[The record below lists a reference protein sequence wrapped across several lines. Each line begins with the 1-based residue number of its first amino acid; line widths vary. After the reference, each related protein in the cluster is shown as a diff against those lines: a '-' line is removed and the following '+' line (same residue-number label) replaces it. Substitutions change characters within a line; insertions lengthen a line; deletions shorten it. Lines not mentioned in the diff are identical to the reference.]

1 MKKKVYIAGRLNDMA
16 VDYLLNCHKMMT
28 IAEDVRKAGY
38 SVYIPCID
46 YTMGMMF
53 GWTKYEDYFDNSQ
66 PWLEVANAVF
76 LVPGW
81 EMSSGT
87 RREMERADVLD
98 IPIFDNIE
106 KMNEHFNE
114 IEKKKFIQMNK
125 CEHNFKRQGAER
137 GTELSRICKYC
148 GKHVDQ
154 IRKEEEDKKNGRR
167 RIKIR

>member
-16 VDYLLNCHKMMT
+16 VDYLLNCHKMMAT
-28 IAEDVRKAGY
+28 AEEVRKAGY

-98 IPIFDNIE
+98 IPIFDSIE
-106 KMNEHFNE
+106 KMNEHFNGV
-114 IEKKKFIQMNK
+114 KQ
-125 CEHNFKRQGAER
+125 
-137 GTELSRICKYC
+137 
-148 GKHVDQ
+148 
-154 IRKEEEDKKNGRR
+154 KNLF
-167 RIKIR
+167 